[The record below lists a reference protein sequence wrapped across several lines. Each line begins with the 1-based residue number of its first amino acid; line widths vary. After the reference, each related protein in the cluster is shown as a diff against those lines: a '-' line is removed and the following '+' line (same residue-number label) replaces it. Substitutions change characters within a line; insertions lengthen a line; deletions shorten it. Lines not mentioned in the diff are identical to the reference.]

1 MATPFEIPEWAK
13 SRRPANVA
21 ATGSDAPPT
30 YAPIPTTPPGSVYTH
45 RGHAAQYGRGRRN
58 GRTIRAI
65 ILHTTES
72 DSWSGGMTYD
82 AWRPE
87 TVSAHCHLGG
97 AGEIGYGVPEADRSW
112 TTGRWNDE
120 ALNVEIT
127 GRAAWTVDQWRA
139 RPKQIAA
146 LADLLEDW
154 CRRHSIPAVWLTAA
168 QFAEGASRQGYTPV
182 AGTRRG
188 IVDHLEAN
196 RAAILLGGSA
206 STYSHHD
213 IGPGLRWIVL
223 GEVIPEVARRL
234 GAPTGPTLP
243 PLPPDLPHPGGTMS
257 DTFTFERPPRR
268 LLDTRSGLGA
278 RPVNAETSIETGA
291 AGAIGALVTVTVTQ
305 PSAPGFLTAWAGGPR
320 PNVSCLNFTE
330 GQTVANTTAVELDA
344 AGRFVLGNYG
354 AHAHLVVDLVGLFR

>member
-30 YAPIPTTPPGSVYTH
+30 YSPIATIPAGSRYTH

-65 ILHTTES
+65 VLHTTES

-87 TVSAHCHLGG
+87 QVSAHCHLGEL
-97 AGEIGYGVPEADRSW
+97 GELGYGVPEADRSW

-120 ALNVEIT
+120 ILNVEIT
-127 GRAAWTVDQWRA
+127 GRAAWTVEQWRA
-139 RPKQIAA
+139 RPKQIAG

-168 QFAEGASRQGYTPV
+168 QFAEGASRQGQTPKQ
-182 AGTRRG
+182 GTRRG

-206 STYSHHD
+206 ATYSHHD

-234 GAPTGPTLP
+234 GAPPP
-243 PLPPDLPHPGGTMS
+243 VDPLPPYVPNPGGTMS
-257 DTFTFERPPRR
+257 DSFTFERPPRR
-268 LLDTRSGLGA
+268 LLDSRSGLGV
-278 RPVNAETSIETGA
+278 RPAGSSTSIETGA
-291 AGAIGALVTVTVTQ
+291 AGAIGALVTVTVTA
-305 PSAPGFLTAWAGGPR
+305 PDAPGFLTVWAGGPR
-320 PNVSCLNFTE
+320 PNVSALNFAA

-344 AGRFVLGNYG
+344 AGRFVVANLGG
-354 AHAHLVVDLVGLFR
+354 ATHLVVDLVGLYR

>member
-1 MATPFEIPEWAK
+1 MATPFEIPEWARA
-13 SRRPANVA
+13 RRPANVA
-21 ATGSDAPPT
+21 ATGSDAPQQ
-30 YAPIPTTPPGSVYTH
+30 YAPIPDAATPAIYTH

-65 ILHTTES
+65 VLHTTES

-97 AGEIGYGVPEADRSW
+97 AGELGYGVPEADRSW

-120 ALNVEIT
+120 ILNVEIT

-139 RPKQIAA
+139 RPRQIAG

-168 QFAEGASRQGYTPV
+168 QFAEGASRQGQTPRQ
-182 AGTRRG
+182 GTRRG

-196 RAAILLGGSA
+196 RAAILLGGSP

-234 GAPTGPTLP
+234 GAPPP
-243 PLPPDLPHPGGTMS
+243 VDPLPPYVPNPGGTMS
-257 DTFTFERPPRR
+257 DSFTFEAPPRR
-268 LLDTRSGLGA
+268 LLDSRSGLGV
-278 RPVNAETSIETGA
+278 RPVGSSTSIETGA
-291 AGAIGALVTVTVTQ
+291 AGAIGALVTVTVTG
-305 PSAPGFLTAWAGGPR
+305 PDAAGFLTAWAGGPR
-320 PNVSCLNFTE
+320 PNVSCLNFAA
-330 GQTVANTTAVELDA
+330 GQTVANTTAVALDA
-344 AGRFVLGNYG
+344 AGRFVVANMG
-354 AHAHLVVDLVGLFR
+354 AATHLVVDLVGLYR